1 MLLVPTWML
10 RTMLLTLLS
19 LFVMKVDE
27 AQGGKITLGLSIVV
41 RVTLRDGTYHEVG
54 VCMTCWLFAIVT
66 DMIKDIGYGHI
77 ENCKSKAAAFEKAK
91 KEAATDALKRSL
103 RTFGN
108 VLGNCLYD
116 KEYLSRVT
124 KVRFGKQRWNID
136 DLHRHSSYVEKEKE
150 ESGERAT
157 NEEKD
162 RPNGM
167 PGKDNQKAAALPNFA
182 DAEDEFGGNV
192 FDEMD
197 FDSHT
202 DGVVIEPEAD
212 LPEEA
217 DIKMER
223 KIGSPIKTEQMSKS
237 GPENYNRTVPRV
249 QSTPNL
255 RPGKQSQEDYESQTR
270 KPMNDVQ
277 PQIAIGRTGRPNPHE
292 ARPGA
297 IHANLPSAQAGQIH
311 QQPINASNYSP
322 NPIRSA
328 PSGGPESAS
337 KTNTSLKPTSAV
349 PTEDLSIGFT
359 ASRNAEILQKIE
371 PEATSNT
378 PLPVIAVAPFNPH
391 LDSPSIRRTS
401 HISHNKSAP
410 ISRQAINAPPG
421 PQPANPDQSLSRT
434 TNFINPQADPT
445 RKIGMPATAA
455 SSPAPNRSAYKP
467 PGMVNANSTAAN
479 ANPNAKRA
487 SEQMARVPLA
497 DVSNAHPNPGNLDER
512 DAKRTRMMG

>member
-1 MLLVPTWML
+1 MLLRLVFCF
-10 RTMLLTLLS
+10 LLT
-19 LFVMKVDE
+19 KVDE

-41 RVTLRDGTYHEVG
+41 RVTLRDGTYHEVSWCATYRLL
-54 VCMTCWLFAIVT
+54 VVADLK
-66 DMIKDIGYGHI
+66 KDIGYGHI

-116 KEYLSRVT
+116 KDYLSRVT

-150 ESGERAT
+150 GLVESVSNGA
-157 NEEKD
+157 KD
-162 RPNGM
+162 PSNGL
-167 PGKDNQKAAALPNFA
+167 PEKDNQAAAAPPNFA
-182 DAEDEFGGNV
+182 DVEDEFGGNV

-202 DGVVIEPEAD
+202 DGVVIEPEAEF
-212 LPEEA
+212 PEET
-217 DIKMER
+217 DIKVER
-223 KIGSPIKTEQMSKS
+223 KINSPIKTEQTSIS
-237 GPENYNRTVPRV
+237 GPENYNRTIPRV

-255 RPGKQSQEDYESQTR
+255 RPSKNPQEKYDSQTR
-270 KPMNDVQ
+270 KPTNNDQ
-277 PQIAIGRTGRPNPHE
+277 YQNANGRTGRSINHE

-297 IHANLPSAQAGQIH
+297 GHANLPSAQAGQIH
-311 QQPINASNYSP
+311 HQPINTSNHNP
-322 NPIRSA
+322 NPTRSVL
-328 PSGGPESAS
+328 SGGPETAS
-337 KTNTSLKPTSAV
+337 KTNILPKSTTAV
-349 PTEDLSIGFT
+349 PSEDLSVGFT

-371 PEATSNT
+371 PEAASNT
-378 PLPVIAVAPFNPH
+378 PIPAIAVAPFNPH

-421 PQPANPDQSLSRT
+421 PQPANPDQSVSRT

-445 RKIGMPATAA
+445 RKIGMPATA
-455 SSPAPNRSAYKP
+455 SLSPAPNRSAYKP
-467 PGMVNANSTAAN
+467 PGMANPNSAAAAN

-487 SEQMARVPLA
+487 PEQMARVPLA
-497 DVSNAHPNPGNLDER
+497 DVSNAHPNQGNLDER
-512 DAKRTRMMG
+512 DVKRTRMMG